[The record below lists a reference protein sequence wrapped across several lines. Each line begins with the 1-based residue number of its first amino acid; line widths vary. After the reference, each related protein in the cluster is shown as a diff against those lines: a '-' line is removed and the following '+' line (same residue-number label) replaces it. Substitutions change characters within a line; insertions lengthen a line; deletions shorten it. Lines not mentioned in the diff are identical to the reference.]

1 MTNINKPNCVL
12 IAGPNILTEGT
23 DLPGLEVVVLA
34 AANSSPTLLLQRVGR
49 VLRKS
54 FTKSYGEVIDFIDP
68 IGWPSGQSKTR
79 LNTYNS
85 IYGEENV
92 FIN

>member
-1 MTNINKPNCVL
+1 MQK
-12 IAGPNILTEGT
+12 
-23 DLPGLEVVVLA
+23 
-34 AANSSPTLLLQRVGR
+34 
-49 VLRKS
+49 
-54 FTKSYGEVIDFIDP
+54 VIDFIDP
-68 IGWPSGQSKTR
+68 IGWPASQSKTR